1 MSSFVFNDFKKRYL
15 EGNVPSADTWT
26 FIPVADSF
34 KQTVEFDDI
43 RLDHYRAIMDFK
55 NVADKR
61 NPDSFDIVG
70 NYINPHQFGKE
81 E

>member
-34 KQTVEFDDI
+34 KQTFEFDDI
-43 RLDHYRAIMDFK
+43 RLVNAH
-55 NVADKR
+55 
-61 NPDSFDIVG
+61 
-70 NYINPHQFGKE
+70 
-81 E
+81 